1 MGLKIFTNA
10 STAFDG
16 ESIAINSDIVASVFE
31 LITPDDNAKLQM
43 RTVIFGVNG
52 TDWHVK
58 EPYLEVVARL
68 NEKD

>member
-1 MGLKIFTNA
+1 MAMKMFTNA
-10 STAFDG
+10 SSAFDG

-31 LITPDDNAKLQM
+31 LISPDADAKLQM

-58 EPYLEVVARL
+58 EPYLEVVAAL
-68 NEKD
+68 NQKD

>member
-1 MGLKIFTNA
+1 LCG
-10 STAFDG
+10 
-16 ESIAINSDIVASVFE
+16 
-31 LITPDDNAKLQM
+31 
-43 RTVIFGVNG
+43 NG

>member
-1 MGLKIFTNA
+1 MALVYFTNA

-16 ESIAINSDIVASVFE
+16 ESIAINSDVVASVFE

-68 NEKD
+68 NQKD

>member
-1 MGLKIFTNA
+1 MAMKMFTNA
-10 STAFDG
+10 SSAFED

-31 LITPDDNAKLQM
+31 LISPDENAKLQM

-58 EPYLEVVARL
+58 EPYLEVVNTL
-68 NEKD
+68 NQKD

>member
-1 MGLKIFTNA
+1 MALKFFTNA

-16 ESIAINSDIVASVFE
+16 ESIAINSEVVASVFE

-43 RTVIFGVNG
+43 RTVIFGING

>member
-1 MGLKIFTNA
+1 MALKMFTNA

-16 ESIAINSDIVASVFE
+16 ESIAINSDVVASVFE

-58 EPYLEVVARL
+58 ESYLEVVARL

>member
-1 MGLKIFTNA
+1 MALKYFTNA

-16 ESIAINSDIVASVFE
+16 ESIAINSAVVASVFE

>member
-10 STAFDG
+10 SAAFDG

-58 EPYLEVVARL
+58 EPYLEVVNTL
-68 NEKD
+68 NQKD

>member
-16 ESIAINSDIVASVFE
+16 ESIAINSEIVASVFE
-31 LITPDDNAKLQM
+31 LITPDENAKLQV

-58 EPYLEVVARL
+58 EPYLEVIATL
-68 NEKD
+68 NQKD

>member
-1 MGLKIFTNA
+1 MALKMFTNA
-10 STAFDG
+10 SATYDG
-16 ESIAINSDIVASVFE
+16 ESIAINPDIVASVFE
-31 LITPDDNAKLQM
+31 LITPDENAKLQI

>member
-1 MGLKIFTNA
+1 MTMKMFTNA
-10 STAFDG
+10 STAYDG
-16 ESIAINSDIVASVFE
+16 ESIAINTDIVASVFE
-31 LITPDDNAKLQM
+31 LITPDENAKLQI
-43 RTVIFGVNG
+43 RTVIYGVNG

>member
-1 MGLKIFTNA
+1 MGLKLFTNA
-10 STAFDG
+10 STSYED

-31 LITPDDNAKLQM
+31 LITPDENAKLQM

-58 EPYLEVVARL
+58 ESYLEVVARL

>member
-1 MGLKIFTNA
+1 MALKIFTNA

-16 ESIAINSDIVASVFE
+16 ESIAINSEIVASVFE
-31 LITPDDNAKLQM
+31 LITPDDNAKLQI

-58 EPYLEVVARL
+58 EPYLEVIATL
-68 NEKD
+68 NQKD

>member
-1 MGLKIFTNA
+1 MALKFFTNA
-10 STAFDG
+10 APTFDG
-16 ESIAINSDIVASVFE
+16 DSIAINSDIVASVFE
-31 LITPDDNAKLQM
+31 LITPNNDSKLDM
-43 RTVIFGVNG
+43 RTIIFGING

>member
-10 STAFDG
+10 SAAFDG
-16 ESIAINSDIVASVFE
+16 ESIASNSDIVASVFE

-58 EPYLEVVARL
+58 EPYLEVVAKL

>member
-1 MGLKIFTNA
+1 MALKMFTNA
-10 STAFDG
+10 SASFED
-16 ESIAINSDIVASVFE
+16 ESIAINPDIVASVFE
-31 LITPDDNAKLQM
+31 LITPDADAKLQI
-43 RTVIFGVNG
+43 RTVIYGVTG

>member
-10 STAFDG
+10 SANFDG

>member
-10 STAFDG
+10 STAFEG

>member
-43 RTVIFGVNG
+43 RTVIYGVNG

-58 EPYLEVVARL
+58 EPYLEVIATL
-68 NEKD
+68 NQKD

>member
-10 STAFDG
+10 SANFDG

-58 EPYLEVVARL
+58 EPYLEVVNTL
-68 NEKD
+68 NQKD